1 MATLL
6 LLSSPGKRLTYEDG
20 DIILAQDVGPSPGA
34 AVVANEGGDWSFIYI
49 TDREPTDPDIQ
60 ALLAPLTEG
69 DGEDA
74 VQTKKRGCSVSNLPG
89 WPSGAYEHYSDTV
102 EGANAQQVMTWQVFS
117 AKVGHKGGK

>member
-102 EGANAQQVMTWQVFS
+102 EGANAQHVMTWQVFS